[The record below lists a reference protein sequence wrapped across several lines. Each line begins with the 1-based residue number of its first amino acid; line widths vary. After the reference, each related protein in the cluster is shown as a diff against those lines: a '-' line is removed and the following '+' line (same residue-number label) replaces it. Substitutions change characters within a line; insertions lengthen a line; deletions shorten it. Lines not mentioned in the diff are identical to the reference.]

1 MSMEHPLI
9 GKIDNLSESE
19 LLDKITEL
27 NGKLTIAMRMGNSS
41 LINQVSLA
49 INSYRNKLTEK
60 QQKARSGDNND
71 FEDKID
77 IS

>member
-9 GKIDNLSESE
+9 GKIDDLSESE
-19 LLDKITEL
+19 LLDVITEL

-41 LINQVSLA
+41 LINQVNLA
-49 INSYRNKLTEK
+49 ITTYRNKLTEK
-60 QQKARSGDNND
+60 QKKARSGDNND

>member
-1 MSMEHPLI
+1 MSMEQPLI
-9 GKIDNLSESE
+9 GKIDDLSESE

-49 INSYRNKLTEK
+49 INTYRNKLTEK
-60 QQKARSGDNND
+60 QVKARSGDNND

>member
-1 MSMEHPLI
+1 MEHPLI
-9 GKIDNLSESE
+9 GKIDDLSESE

-49 INSYRNKLTEK
+49 INTYRNKLTEK
-60 QQKARSGDNND
+60 QVKARSGDNND

>member
-9 GKIDNLSESE
+9 GKIDDLSESE

-41 LINQVSLA
+41 LINQVNLA
-49 INSYRNKLTEK
+49 INTYRNKLTEK
-60 QQKARSGDNND
+60 QKKARSGDNNN

>member
-1 MSMEHPLI
+1 MEHPLI
-9 GKIDNLSESE
+9 GKIDDLSESE

-41 LINQVSLA
+41 LINQVNLA
-49 INSYRNKLTEK
+49 INTYRNKLTEK
-60 QQKARSGDNND
+60 QKKARSGDNND

>member
-1 MSMEHPLI
+1 MEHPLI
-9 GKIDNLSESE
+9 GKIDDQTEDE
-19 LLDKITEL
+19 LLKTITEL

-41 LINQVSLA
+41 LINQLQMAVTT
-49 INSYRNKLTEK
+49 YRNKLSEK
-60 QQKARSGDNND
+60 QRKAQSGDKDD

>member
-1 MSMEHPLI
+1 MEHPLI
-9 GKIDNLSESE
+9 NDIGELDEQQ

-27 NGKLTIAMRMGNSS
+27 NGKLTVAMRMGNSS
-41 LINQVSLA
+41 LINQVQMA
-49 INSYRNKLTEK
+49 IETYRRKLSEMHAAERNKDDK
-60 QQKARSGDNND
+60 

>member
-9 GKIDNLSESE
+9 GKIDDLSESE

-41 LINQVSLA
+41 LINQVNLA
-49 INSYRNKLTEK
+49 INTYRNKLTEK
-60 QQKARSGDNND
+60 QKKARSGDNND

>member
-9 GKIDNLSESE
+9 GKIDDLSESE

-41 LINQVSLA
+41 LINQVTMA
-49 INSYRNKLTEK
+49 INTYRNKLTEK
-60 QQKARSGDNND
+60 QVKARSGDNNN

>member
-9 GKIDNLSESE
+9 GKIDHLSESE

-41 LINQVSLA
+41 LINQVNLA
-49 INSYRNKLTEK
+49 INTYRNKLTEK
-60 QQKARSGDNND
+60 RKKARSGDNND